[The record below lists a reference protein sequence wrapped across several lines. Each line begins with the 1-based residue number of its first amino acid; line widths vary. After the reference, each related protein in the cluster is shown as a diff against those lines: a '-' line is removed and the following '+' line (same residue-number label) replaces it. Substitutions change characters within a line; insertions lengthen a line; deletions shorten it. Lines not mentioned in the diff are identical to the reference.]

1 MADPRLL
8 LCGCEGPDPAPFF
21 LLLVWT
27 CSSLLFSTK
36 TWVLDL
42 CIQQVLAEV
51 NLPSGWMHQ
60 YNCTT
65 LQAYTNVNQGSLH
78 SHHCL
83 QEAEKKNE
91 GSLPASANNR
101 TEPTRDPAIHM
112 NYVYKLRWKPGS
124 YELQN
129 LQHVFQRTLTWW
141 IILPMILDQHCIAI
155 ANCAAPNCLRIII
168 IVTPFSPNCLS
179 KLESSGTS

>member
-51 NLPSGWMHQ
+51 NLPSG
-60 YNCTT
+60 
-65 LQAYTNVNQGSLH
+65 
-78 SHHCL
+78 
-83 QEAEKKNE
+83 
-91 GSLPASANNR
+91 
-101 TEPTRDPAIHM
+101 
-112 NYVYKLRWKPGS
+112 
-124 YELQN
+124 
-129 LQHVFQRTLTWW
+129 
-141 IILPMILDQHCIAI
+141 
-155 ANCAAPNCLRIII
+155 
-168 IVTPFSPNCLS
+168 
-179 KLESSGTS
+179 